1 MVFVR
6 SLIDDD
12 ETDLHNIDEKAI
24 VKKSFEVKLFPLQ
37 IIFKNSKFSFLSKLL
52 AGTDSYLDQ
61 SIWESMEQE
70 KKTTTLEDV
79 NFFSSIV
86 LVSIKTEL
94 QLAH

>member
-1 MVFVR
+1 M
-6 SLIDDD
+6 
-12 ETDLHNIDEKAI
+12 
-24 VKKSFEVKLFPLQ
+24 KLFPLQ

-52 AGTDSYLDQ
+52 AGTDSYLQ
-61 SIWESMEQE
+61 SINLGKHGTG

-94 QLAH
+94 

>member
-52 AGTDSYLDQ
+52 AGTDSYLE
-61 SIWESMEQE
+61 SINLGKHGTG
-70 KKTTTLEDV
+70 KKNNNT
-79 NFFSSIV
+79 
-86 LVSIKTEL
+86 
-94 QLAH
+94 